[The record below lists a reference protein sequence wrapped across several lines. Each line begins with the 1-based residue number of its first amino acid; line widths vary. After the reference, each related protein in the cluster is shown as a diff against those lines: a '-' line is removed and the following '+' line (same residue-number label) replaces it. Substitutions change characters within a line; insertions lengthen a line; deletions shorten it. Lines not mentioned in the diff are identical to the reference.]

1 MMRTSY
7 RRRFGAALVF
17 AVLAGAAATAASA
30 SPIWERAGAF
40 QACLETRFKEWVDSR
55 AELVANLD
63 PAASD
68 IDDAAVAQWT
78 VAALEACRAQAGG
91 GDQESEARFAKH
103 MASWRDHIN
112 TVVQGIRQRGGGPD

>member
-1 MMRTSY
+1 MMRTS
-7 RRRFGAALVF
+7 RRRLGAGLVV
-17 AVLAGAAATAASA
+17 AVLAGAAAAAASA

-55 AELVANLD
+55 AELVVNLD
-63 PAASD
+63 PAAGD

-78 VAALEACRAQAGG
+78 VAALDACRAQAGG
-91 GDQESEARFAKH
+91 GDRESEARFAKH

-112 TVVQGIRQRGGGPD
+112 TVVQSIRQRGGGPD